1 MTPPDFPLSLPWID
15 RLVRFDTTSRLSNLG
30 LVETVRDHLATAGH
44 SPRLFHNAEQ
54 TKACLLYTS
63 DAADE

>member
-44 SPRLFHNAEQ
+44 SPRPVS
-54 TKACLLYTS
+54 YTHLTLPTTPYV
-63 DAADE
+63 